1 MKTPISF
8 KNKSMI
14 EKEAPGRNLKPSW
27 RRRFPRGRGG
37 RARAGRGE
45 ECWTKVK
52 WMTLFFSRFLLKK
65 LTSKHSLVPK

>member
-1 MKTPISF
+1 MKTPINF
-8 KNKSMI
+8 KNKNMI

-45 ECWTKVK
+45 ECWTKVN
-52 WMTLFFSRFLLKK
+52 
-65 LTSKHSLVPK
+65 